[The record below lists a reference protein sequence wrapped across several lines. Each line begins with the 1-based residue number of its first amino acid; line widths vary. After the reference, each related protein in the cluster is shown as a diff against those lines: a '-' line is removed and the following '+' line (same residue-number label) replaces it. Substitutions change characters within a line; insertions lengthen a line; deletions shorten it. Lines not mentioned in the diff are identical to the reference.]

1 MISLVDRDMNPRAPA
16 VDTLSLSLTCTNR
29 DLPSALPF
37 GGEDSQLQLDQG
49 GVIASARLLKKP
61 SATWRAPMRL
71 ANQWR
76 LISHLSLNHL
86 SIVDGGREAL
96 LEILS
101 LYNFADS
108 VTVRKQIAGISNVSG
123 HPSVTRVGQ
132 APRQAFVRGT
142 EIELEFDE
150 NQYVG
155 SGVYLMACVLDRFL
169 GLYCTANSYTRL
181 SVRSQQRED
190 YIVRFAPRSGS
201 LPLV

>member
-1 MISLVDRDMNPRAPA
+1 M
-16 VDTLSLSLTCTNR
+16 
-29 DLPSALPF
+29 
-37 GGEDSQLQLDQG
+37 
-49 GVIASARLLKKP
+49 
-61 SATWRAPMRL
+61 
-71 ANQWR
+71 
-76 LISHLSLNHL
+76 
-86 SIVDGGREAL
+86 

-108 VTVRKQIAGISNVSG
+108 ATVRKQIAGISNVSG
-123 HPSVTRVGQ
+123 HPSVTRVGK

-155 SGVYLMACVLDRFL
+155 SGVYLMACVLDRFF

-190 YIVRFAPRSGS
+190 FMVRFPPRSGS

>member
-1 MISLVDRDMNPRAPA
+1 M
-16 VDTLSLSLTCTNR
+16 
-29 DLPSALPF
+29 
-37 GGEDSQLQLDQG
+37 
-49 GVIASARLLKKP
+49 IASARLLKKP
-61 SATWRAPMRL
+61 SATWRAPMRQ

-108 VTVRKQIAGISNVSG
+108 STLRKQIAGITRVG
-123 HPSVTRVGQ
+123 GKPSTTRVGQ

-155 SGVYLMACVLDRFL
+155 SGVYLMACVLDRFF

-181 SVRSQQRED
+181 SVRTQQRED
-190 YIVRFAPRSGS
+190 WMVRFEPRSGS